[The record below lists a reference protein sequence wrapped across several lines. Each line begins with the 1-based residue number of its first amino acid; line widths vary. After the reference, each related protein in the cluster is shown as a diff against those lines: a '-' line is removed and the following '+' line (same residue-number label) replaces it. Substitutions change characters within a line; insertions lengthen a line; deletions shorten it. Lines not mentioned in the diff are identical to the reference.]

1 MTATGNVAAGIAR
14 IGSIVSERLAVDDC
28 DALSVAL
35 TVKVDIP
42 AAVGVPLIVP
52 VLAFIDKPAGSEPAD
67 TLHVK
72 DVPIVGGTAE
82 SAAEY
87 GDWTSPWGSVVVVI
101 TGGTSIVNAF

>member
-1 MTATGNVAAGIAR
+1 MIATGKFACGIVR
-14 IGSIVSERLAVDDC
+14 IGSIVIERLAVDDC

-35 TVKVDIP
+35 TVKLDVS

-52 VLAFIDKPAGSEPAD
+52 VLPFIDKPAGSEPAE
-67 TLHVK
+67 TVHVK

-87 GDWTSPWGSVVVVI
+87 GDWTSP
-101 TGGTSIVNAF
+101 

>member
-1 MTATGNVAAGIAR
+1 M
-14 IGSIVSERLAVDDC
+14 AVDDC

-35 TVKVDIP
+35 TVKLDVP
-42 AAVGVPLIVP
+42 AAVGVPLILP
-52 VLAFIDKPAGSEPAD
+52 VLAFIDKPAGSAPAD

-101 TGGTSIVNAF
+101 TGERRSSMPFELDPSWRCPWPEL